1 MELKTLYLIASDAL
15 LFAHALF
22 VVFIIFGLLL
32 IFAGRIYSWSWVRNP
47 WFRLAHLGGIGV
59 VVLQSWLGGI
69 CPLTRWEMTLRSRA
83 GESEYF
89 DAFIAHWLE
98 TLLYYRFPEWVF
110 TMTYTVFAAV
120 VLAAW
125 IWVRPRPFNRQKSSS
140 H

>member
-69 CPLTRWEMTLRSRA
+69 CPLTRWETVLRSRA
-83 GESEYF
+83 GASEYPG
-89 DAFIAHWLE
+89 AFIAYWLE

-125 IWVRPRPFNRQKSSS
+125 VWVRPRPFNRQKSSS